1 MTSTAKATRLS
12 SVWARFGWQS
22 ALTVGLGG
30 LAVSSLGWHAALVPA
45 VFLAM
50 VTGELCRADFAE
62 HRLPNRLVLP
72 GFAFALAGLALQW
85 AATGQVPV
93 VAMIAGAAYFTFLF
107 GMNLAG
113 GMGMGDVKLGG
124 LLGLCLGLIDVSAA
138 CAGPLLAFVFG
149 GVAGVVMLL
158 GRRTSHT
165 GPRVSI
171 PFGPFM
177 LAGFWVA
184 VALAPIALAS

>member
-1 MTSTAKATRLS
+1 
-12 SVWARFGWQS
+12 
-22 ALTVGLGG
+22 
-30 LAVSSLGWHAALVPA
+30 
-45 VFLAM
+45 M
-50 VTGELCRADFAE
+50 VTGELCRTDFAE

-72 GFAFALAGLALQW
+72 GFVFALAGLALQW

-93 VAMIAGAAYFTFLF
+93 VAMIAGSAYFAFLF

-138 CAGPLLAFVFG
+138 CVGPLLAFVFG
-149 GVAGVVMLL
+149 GVAGAWMLL
-158 GRRTSHT
+158 GRRTGHT
-165 GPRVSI
+165 GLRASI

-184 VALAPIALAS
+184 VALAPFTLVN